1 MQPQSSITHTINGKQ
16 LDSQYAK
23 VQQGST
29 FLAGITTSRQEL
41 TASMRQGTIP
51 SPYRPQFESRT
62 VDIILNSYGD
72 EFSSETARIVRL
84 ATLPQVTLGRTV
96 NGVQQQALA
105 ELVSVS
111 EGDSDL
117 PHVEPVTLRFS
128 IPGVWWRGVTPMTMR
143 LPLTG
148 GTIFPHTGPAI
159 TNNVG
164 YWTTS
169 LGEPD
174 NSPSALADF
183 ITMPLGTPDNSPSLL
198 WTELPDDY
206 LSDAPIP
213 DAIIQLPPNV
223 TEATITD
230 PLSQTGITWSG
241 SESNQYTYLD
251 AGNLTAWRSSSATA
265 WSGGTAVTG
274 VDYPAMGPLQ
284 INPQMDGSYSLDCDV
299 TGVSSGNIL
308 IYFYQSWW

>member
-1 MQPQSSITHTINGKQ
+1 MQPQASITHTINGMR
-16 LDSQYAK
+16 LDSRWAT
-23 VQQGST
+23 VQRGAT
-29 FLAGITTSRQEL
+29 FLAGITTSRQAL
-41 TASMRQGTIP
+41 TAATRQGTIP
-51 SPYRPQFESRT
+51 SPYRPQFEERT
-62 VDIILNSYGD
+62 VDVILNAWG
-72 EFSSETARIVRL
+72 ERFSRETARIVRL

-96 NGVQQQALA
+96 DGVEQHAAA

-117 PHVEPVTLRFS
+117 PHVEPITLRFA

-159 TNNVG
+159 TNGHG

-183 ITMPLGTPDNSPSLL
+183 ITMPLGIPDESPSLL
-198 WTELPDDY
+198 WTDLPDDY

-213 DAIIQLPPNV
+213 DAVIQLPPNA
-223 TEATITD
+223 TEATMTD
-230 PLSQTGITWSG
+230 PMSLTGITWHG
-241 SESNQYTYLD
+241 SASSQYTYLD
-251 AGNLTAWRSSSATA
+251 AKNLTAWRSASATA
-265 WSGGTAVTG
+265 WDGGTATNG
-274 VDYPAMGPLQ
+274 VDYPAAGPLQ
-284 INPQMDGSYSLDCDV
+284 INPQVDGSYSLDCSV
-299 TGVSSGNIL
+299 EGTSAGNIL
-308 IYFYQSWW
+308 FHFYQSWW